1 MIIVALSTFH
11 RLGIYLYYDV
21 KIRFHSCFVAY
32 FLEINC

>member
-1 MIIVALSTFH
+1 MIILAVYFH

-21 KIRFHSCFVAY
+21 KIRFHACFVAY